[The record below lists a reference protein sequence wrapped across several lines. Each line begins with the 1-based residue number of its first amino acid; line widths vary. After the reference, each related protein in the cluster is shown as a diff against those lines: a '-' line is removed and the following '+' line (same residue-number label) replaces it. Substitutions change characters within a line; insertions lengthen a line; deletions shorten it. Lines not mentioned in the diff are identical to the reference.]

1 MTAHDELKM
10 SEDGKKLLT
19 RAEVAKRLGVSPK
32 TVSRYVKTGRLLPPV
47 ARLKVLRWIEDDF
60 EKWLRRR

>member
-1 MTAHDELKM
+1 M
-10 SEDGKKLLT
+10 SETGKKLLT
-19 RAEVAKRLGVSPK
+19 RTDVAKRLDVSTK